1 MAEAAAP
8 KSQLDYEQTLM
19 YGKYTK
25 ELGDYARVEAERLR
39 AQRERR
45 REKERRAAFMKY
57 KEESRWQRCKSYMIW
72 CRNVVFAKIGED
84 WIFLLLLGVS
94 MALLSFA
101 VDFTIAKCQK
111 AHYWLYMELSQYPL
125 LQYLA
130 WVMFPVIFISF
141 SAGFTHIV
149 SANAIGSGIPEMKT
163 ILRGVV
169 LKEYLS
175 FRTLIAKII
184 GLITALGSGLP
195 LGKEGPFVHIA
206 SMVAQLLSK
215 LVTSFRGI
223 YENESRNSEMLAAAC
238 AVGVSCNFAAPIGGV
253 LFSIEVTSTYFA
265 VRNYW
270 RGFFSAVCGAF
281 IFRLLA
287 VWNRE
292 EETITALFKT
302 QFRVDYPFDVQEL
315 LAFAVIGIVCGFGG
329 ALFVYFH
336 RQVVYFNR
344 KHRRLTYFLQKNR
357 FIYPAIIA
365 FVVSSLTFPLGLGQ
379 YMAGELTQKEAINEL
394 FDNHTW
400 TKGQADVDEELII
413 SHWKHPQSNIF
424 VTLVI
429 FIVMNFWM
437 SAMAVTLPVPAG
449 VFIPVFVLG
458 AAFGRLVGES
468 MAAWFPL
475 GVRSDGIPHRI
486 IPGGYAVAGA
496 AALSGAVTHTVS
508 TSVIVFEL
516 TGQIAHILPVLIAVL
531 VANVISQWLQPSIYD
546 SIIQIK
552 RLPYLPDIGSGG
564 SGRVQG
570 WAHNVYVED
579 IMVREVKFISY
590 ISTYKELKDLLDS
603 CRLSSFPLVDAP
615 ESMILLGSVKRWE
628 LEDIME
634 DHLSNARRRLVMA
647 HTNHPSVR
655 FNAAGDGDI
664 EMKDIR
670 VVQRE
675 EEEEDEEDG
684 AAPTN
689 QETVTVVDFTRHGIS
704 AAPADPPKSILKK
717 SPISSPATSPN
728 GSPKAKAKKVK
739 SQFAK
744 RTRGSVDIRPKE
756 MERVWKDRKIA
767 GKGKKD
773 YPNPHHESPYR
784 SMFRPREDAPVTLT
798 AMVEP
803 IQSFLLL
810 SSMSPMH
817 RQQRRPSLH
826 RASDDWDI
834 EEIAE
839 IGDLTPEQLTAWEEE
854 QLQDR
859 INFDAVTIDPAPFQL
874 VERTSLHKVHSL
886 FSLLGLHHAY
896 VTTIGRLIGVVS
908 LKEVRKAIEG
918 TQEDVM
924 EAPKTQKR
932 KTSTDIRMSD
942 LDQTESSEEEDN
954 RLMSDSSD
962 EGATRQEFCFTV
974 TDVDEEGIE
983 DSKV

>member
-1 MAEAAAP
+1 MAEAPAP

-357 FIYPAIIA
+357 FIYPALIA
-365 FVVSSLTFPLGLGQ
+365 FVCSSLTFPLGLGQ

-590 ISTYKELKDLLDS
+590 ISTYKELKNLLDS

-634 DHLSNARRRLVMA
+634 DHLSNARRRLVMS

-670 VVQRE
+670 VVHD
-675 EEEEDEEDG
+675 EEEDKEEE

-704 AAPADPPKSILKK
+704 ASPADPPKSILKK
-717 SPISSPATSPN
+717 SPLSSPATSPN
-728 GSPKAKAKKVK
+728 GSPKAKRAK

-744 RTRGSVDIRPKE
+744 KTRASIDIRPKE
-756 MERVWKDRKIA
+756 MERVWKDRKITGS

-773 YPNPHHESPYR
+773 YPNPAHESPYR
-784 SMFRPREDAPVTLT
+784 SMFRPREETP
-798 AMVEP
+798 
-803 IQSFLLL
+803 
-810 SSMSPMH
+810 H
-817 RQQRRPSLH
+817 RQQRRASL
-826 RASDDWDI
+826 RRPSDDWDI
-834 EEIAE
+834 EELAD
-839 IGDLTPEQLTAWEEE
+839 IGDLTPEQLTEWEEE

-918 TQEDVM
+918 SQEDIV
-924 EAPKTQKR
+924 EVPKSPPKR
-932 KTSTDIRMSD
+932 KTSNDIPMSD
-942 LDQTESSEEEDN
+942 LDHTESSSEEEDN

-962 EGATRQEFCFTV
+962 EGTRRQEFRFTV
-974 TDVDEEGIE
+974 TDVDADGVE

>member
-25 ELGDYARVEAERLR
+25 ELGDYARVEAEKLR

-57 KEESRWQRCKSYMIW
+57 KEESRWQRCKLLRRMWETLPEVQAYMIW

-101 VDFTIAKCQK
+101 MDFTIAKCQK

-175 FRTLIAKII
+175 FRTLVAKIV

-365 FVVSSLTFPLGLGQ
+365 FICSSLTFPLGLGQ

-590 ISTYKELKDLLDS
+590 ISTYKELKDLLNS

-628 LEDIME
+628 LDDIME
-634 DHLSNARRRLVMA
+634 DHLSNARRRLVMS

-670 VVQRE
+670 VVHREEEDKE
-675 EEEEDEEDG
+675 EEEE
-684 AAPTN
+684 AAATN
-689 QETVTVVDFTRHGIS
+689 QETVTVVDFNRHGIS
-704 AAPADPPKSILKK
+704 AAPAAPPKSILKK
-717 SPISSPATSPN
+717 SPISSPTTTPN
-728 GSPKAKAKKVK
+728 GSPKAKKK
-739 SQFAK
+739 F
-744 RTRGSVDIRPKE
+744 
-756 MERVWKDRKIA
+756 
-767 GKGKKD
+767 D
-773 YPNPHHESPYR
+773 YPNPAHESPYR
-784 SMFRPREDAPVTLT
+784 SMFRPREDTP
-798 AMVEP
+798 
-803 IQSFLLL
+803 
-810 SSMSPMH
+810 
-817 RQQRRPSLH
+817 
-826 RASDDWDI
+826 DI
-834 EEIAE
+834 EELAD
-839 IGDLTPEQLTAWEEE
+839 IGDLTPEQLAEWEEE

-908 LKEVRKAIEG
+908 LKEVRRAIEG
-918 TQEDVM
+918 TQEDQTEV
-924 EAPKTQKR
+924 PRRR
-932 KTSTDIRMSD
+932 KMSNDIPMSN
-942 LDQTESSEEEDN
+942 LDHTESSSDEGEDN
-954 RLMSDSSD
+954 RLMSDSSE
-962 EGATRQEFCFTV
+962 EGATRQEFRFTV
-974 TDVDEEGIE
+974 TDVDAEGIE

>member
-25 ELGDYARVEAERLR
+25 ELGDYARVEAEKLR

-101 VDFTIAKCQK
+101 MDFTIAKCQK

-175 FRTLIAKII
+175 FRTLVAKIV

-365 FVVSSLTFPLGLGQ
+365 FICSSLTFPLGLGQ

-564 SGRVQG
+564 SGR
-570 WAHNVYVED
+570 AHNVYVED

-590 ISTYKELKDLLDS
+590 ISTYKELKDLLNS

-628 LEDIME
+628 LDDIME
-634 DHLSNARRRLVMA
+634 DHLSNARRRLVMS

-670 VVQRE
+670 VVHREEEDKE
-675 EEEEDEEDG
+675 EEEE
-684 AAPTN
+684 AAATN
-689 QETVTVVDFTRHGIS
+689 QETVTVVDFNRHGIS
-704 AAPADPPKSILKK
+704 AAPAAPPKSILKK
-717 SPISSPATSPN
+717 SPISSPTTTPN
-728 GSPKAKAKKVK
+728 GSPKAKKK
-739 SQFAK
+739 FAK
-744 RTRGSVDIRPKE
+744 RTRASVDIKPQE
-756 MERVWKDRKIA
+756 MERVWKDRKIT

-773 YPNPHHESPYR
+773 YPNPAHESPYR
-784 SMFRPREDAPVTLT
+784 SMFRPREDTP
-798 AMVEP
+798 
-803 IQSFLLL
+803 
-810 SSMSPMH
+810 H
-817 RQQRRPSLH
+817 RPQRRPSLH

-834 EEIAE
+834 EELAD
-839 IGDLTPEQLTAWEEE
+839 IGDLTPEQLAEWEEE

-908 LKEVRKAIEG
+908 LKEVRRAIEG
-918 TQEDVM
+918 TQEDQTEV
-924 EAPKTQKR
+924 PRRR
-932 KTSTDIRMSD
+932 KMSNDIPMSN
-942 LDQTESSEEEDN
+942 LDHTESSSDEGEDN
-954 RLMSDSSD
+954 RLMSDSSE
-962 EGATRQEFCFTV
+962 EGATRQEFRFTV
-974 TDVDEEGIE
+974 TDVDAEGIE

>member
-1 MAEAAAP
+1 MILVEKNDVICDVTLDLVFCSKKDKMAEAPAP

-357 FIYPAIIA
+357 FIYPALIA
-365 FVVSSLTFPLGLGQ
+365 FVCSSLTFPLGLGQ

-564 SGRVQG
+564 SGR
-570 WAHNVYVED
+570 AHNVYVED

-590 ISTYKELKDLLDS
+590 ISTYKELKNLLDS

-634 DHLSNARRRLVMA
+634 DHLSNARRRLVMS

-670 VVQRE
+670 VVHD
-675 EEEEDEEDG
+675 EEEDKEEE

-704 AAPADPPKSILKK
+704 ASPADPPKSILKK
-717 SPISSPATSPN
+717 SPLSSPTTSPN
-728 GSPKAKAKKVK
+728 GSPKAKRAK
-739 SQFAK
+739 SQF
-744 RTRGSVDIRPKE
+744 
-756 MERVWKDRKIA
+756 
-767 GKGKKD
+767 D
-773 YPNPHHESPYR
+773 YPNPAHESPYR
-784 SMFRPREDAPVTLT
+784 SMFRPREETP
-798 AMVEP
+798 
-803 IQSFLLL
+803 
-810 SSMSPMH
+810 
-817 RQQRRPSLH
+817 
-826 RASDDWDI
+826 DI
-834 EEIAE
+834 EELAD
-839 IGDLTPEQLTAWEEE
+839 IGDLTPEQLTEWEEE

-908 LKEVRKAIEG
+908 LKEFHHFGG
-918 TQEDVM
+918 T
-924 EAPKTQKR
+924 
-932 KTSTDIRMSD
+932 
-942 LDQTESSEEEDN
+942 
-954 RLMSDSSD
+954 
-962 EGATRQEFCFTV
+962 G
-974 TDVDEEGIE
+974 TDVEVDSNQEGSE
-983 DSKV
+983 SD

>member
-57 KEESRWQRCKSYMIW
+57 KEESRWQRCKLLRRMWQALPEVQAYMIW

-564 SGRVQG
+564 SGR
-570 WAHNVYVED
+570 AHNVYVED

-739 SQFAK
+739 SQF
-744 RTRGSVDIRPKE
+744 
-756 MERVWKDRKIA
+756 
-767 GKGKKD
+767 D

-784 SMFRPREDAPVTLT
+784 SMFRPREDAP
-798 AMVEP
+798 
-803 IQSFLLL
+803 
-810 SSMSPMH
+810 
-817 RQQRRPSLH
+817 
-826 RASDDWDI
+826 DI

-908 LKEVRKAIEG
+908 LKEFHHFGG
-918 TQEDVM
+918 T
-924 EAPKTQKR
+924 
-932 KTSTDIRMSD
+932 
-942 LDQTESSEEEDN
+942 
-954 RLMSDSSD
+954 
-962 EGATRQEFCFTV
+962 G
-974 TDVDEEGIE
+974 TDVEIHSNQEGSE
-983 DSKV
+983 SD

>member
-1 MAEAAAP
+1 MAEAAVP

-564 SGRVQG
+564 SGR
-570 WAHNVYVED
+570 AHNVYVED

-728 GSPKAKAKKVK
+728 GSPKAKAKKAK
-739 SQFAK
+739 SQF
-744 RTRGSVDIRPKE
+744 
-756 MERVWKDRKIA
+756 
-767 GKGKKD
+767 D

-784 SMFRPREDAPVTLT
+784 SMFRPREDAP
-798 AMVEP
+798 
-803 IQSFLLL
+803 
-810 SSMSPMH
+810 
-817 RQQRRPSLH
+817 
-826 RASDDWDI
+826 DI

-932 KTSTDIRMSD
+932 KTSADIRMSD

>member
-1 MAEAAAP
+1 MILVEKNDVICDVTLDLVFCSKKDKMAEAPAP

-357 FIYPAIIA
+357 FIYPALIA
-365 FVVSSLTFPLGLGQ
+365 FVCSSLTFPLGLGQ

-590 ISTYKELKDLLDS
+590 ISTYKELKNLLDS

-634 DHLSNARRRLVMA
+634 DHLSNARRRLVMS

-670 VVQRE
+670 VVHD
-675 EEEEDEEDG
+675 EEEDKEEE

-704 AAPADPPKSILKK
+704 ASPADPPKSILKK
-717 SPISSPATSPN
+717 SPLSSPTTSPN
-728 GSPKAKAKKVK
+728 GSPKAKRAK
-739 SQFAK
+739 SQF
-744 RTRGSVDIRPKE
+744 
-756 MERVWKDRKIA
+756 
-767 GKGKKD
+767 D
-773 YPNPHHESPYR
+773 YPNPAHESPYR
-784 SMFRPREDAPVTLT
+784 SMFRPREETP
-798 AMVEP
+798 
-803 IQSFLLL
+803 
-810 SSMSPMH
+810 
-817 RQQRRPSLH
+817 
-826 RASDDWDI
+826 DI
-834 EEIAE
+834 EELAD
-839 IGDLTPEQLTAWEEE
+839 IGDLTPEQLTEWEEE

-908 LKEVRKAIEG
+908 LKEFHHFGG
-918 TQEDVM
+918 T
-924 EAPKTQKR
+924 
-932 KTSTDIRMSD
+932 
-942 LDQTESSEEEDN
+942 
-954 RLMSDSSD
+954 
-962 EGATRQEFCFTV
+962 G
-974 TDVDEEGIE
+974 TDVEVDSNQEGSE
-983 DSKV
+983 SD